1 MTNGMTNGNTQS
13 NRHDRR
19 QGDQH
24 LAVLNTIIQQLA
36 DVHIKL
42 ERLSSLEPN
51 LNRHIAEE
59 EVFQNE
65 LRAMATKA
73 FPNGD
78 LVLHR
83 MEHEAARERAKLCKE
98 FWQSLL
104 AKLGE
109 KSVFAILAVAGAI
122 IWYWWNG
129 HMHVPGV
136 K

>member
-1 MTNGMTNGNTQS
+1 MTNGNTQS
-13 NRHDRR
+13 THQDRR

-36 DVHIKL
+36 DVHDKL
-42 ERLSSLEPN
+42 ERLSSLEPS

-65 LRAMATKA
+65 LRAMATEA

-122 IWYWWNG
+122 VWYWWNG
-129 HMHVPGV
+129 HMYVPGV